1 LEVKPASEQADTVL
15 HAQFMSL
22 RGGLAWVTMCR
33 ADALTYV
40 GHLQRCSSTSSPPTY
55 GHVGELSQLLKWLKR
70 QPSTIH
76 YGPVPGKPVLKMIG
90 DSAFR
95 AADPDCLALR
105 GLIAGVGSDQDDCLN
120 VLDFWS
126 RKQTRVCRST
136 FAAELHNLSEAAEEG
151 MLLAGFLQEVYYG
164 PKTAAQL
171 TALLESCSLQ
181 VQVWLFVDAMSVFA
195 ALAASN
201 TQCPTEAQLLYE
213 LKALR
218 MLLLSGRLD
227 RLYWIDTRDMLADVL
242 TKGKVSRTALLS
254 ALKAGAWSLSYEA
267 KRFPLARPKA
277 ATGHHCAFFHWF
289 QAGVMI
295 AKPPPPQPHIAT
307 KCVRGAII
315 SSVRLA
321 QTRKHFM
328 RFRF

>member
-1 LEVKPASEQADTVL
+1 
-15 HAQFMSL
+15 M
-22 RGGLAWVTMCR
+22 
-33 ADALTYV
+33 
-40 GHLQRCSSTSSPPTY
+40 
-55 GHVGELSQLLKWLKR
+55 
-70 QPSTIH
+70 
-76 YGPVPGKPVLKMIG
+76 
-90 DSAFR
+90 
-95 AADPDCLALR
+95 
-105 GLIAGVGSDQDDCLN
+105 N

-218 MLLLSGRLD
+218 MHLLSGRLD
-227 RLYWIDTRDMLADVL
+227 RLYWIDTRDMLADAL

-277 ATGHHCAFFHWF
+277 ATGHHCAFYHWF

-295 AKPPPPQPHIAT
+295 AKPPPPHHP
-307 KCVRGAII
+307 
-315 SSVRLA
+315 L
-321 QTRKHFM
+321 
-328 RFRF
+328 